1 MQKGTIK
8 KRLVELRK
16 FKYSIVDFL
25 LDLIILYKF
34 IVFNVSLKEDG
45 TQLSHTDMIGINT
58 IPFETTQADVN
69 QFYYLYF

>member
-1 MQKGTIK
+1 M
-8 KRLVELRK
+8 
-16 FKYSIVDFL
+16 
-25 LDLIILYKF
+25 
-34 IVFNVSLKEDG
+34 FNVSLKEDG